1 MEPIR
6 ICTFGEFSLQFG
18 HSIVSDSS
26 NRSRKVW
33 TLIAY
38 LVLHRNQV
46 ISPPKLIEL
55 LWGNDSS
62 NPENALRITIHR
74 ARNILDSLFENAGH
88 TLILQKEGGYAWNSA
103 AAIEIDCERFD
114 ALCHSSVESGKQR
127 IDEAAEALSLYR
139 GEFLPRQSSEIWVI
153 PMGTH
158 YHNRYLSITQEVSSL
173 LAEQKRYEEAIVIC
187 RRAIASEPYHE
198 PLHQILIRLLASTN
212 RHKEAAELYS
222 ALSKRLFDDFGIR
235 PSEETRNIY
244 RACVHSPEDRTLLMD
259 EIIEHLQEHEAPP
272 GAMQCDY
279 DYFKVLCYAESR
291 AMERS
296 GSATHIALL
305 SLVGPSDKPL
315 TNRSIHRIMDQLGE
329 QLRLNLRR
337 GDVIS
342 RCSVSQY
349 IIMLPQANYE
359 DSGMVCRRVIGAFRR
374 AHPHVTAAVN
384 YMVQPLT
391 SGFCAPY
398 SASV

>member
-1 MEPIR
+1 MIS
-6 ICTFGEFSLQFG
+6 FL
-18 HSIVSDSS
+18 
-26 NRSRKVW
+26 
-33 TLIAY
+33 A
-38 LVLHRNQV
+38 LHRNQ
-46 ISPPKLIEL
+46 IASPQKLIEL
-55 LWGNDSS
+55 LWGNDSA

-74 ARNILDSLFENAGH
+74 ARNILDALFENAGH
-88 TLILQKEGGYAWNSA
+88 TLILQKDGGYLWNSDVA
-103 AAIEIDCERFD
+103 LELDCERFD
-114 ALCHSSVESGKQR
+114 ELCRSCAASVEER
-127 IDEAAEALSLYR
+127 ITEATEALSLYR
-139 GEFLPRQSSEIWVI
+139 GEFLPRQSSDIWVI
-153 PMGTH
+153 PLGTH
-158 YHNRYLSITQEVSSL
+158 YHNLFLAITQEASAL
-173 LAEQKRYEEAIVIC
+173 LSEQKRYEEAALLC

-198 PLHQILIRLLASTN
+198 PLHQTLIQLLSCMN
-212 RHKEAAELYS
+212 RHSEAAELYT
-222 ALSKRLFDDFGIR
+222 ALSKRLFDDFGVR
-235 PSEETRNIY
+235 PSEETRNVY

-259 EIIEHLQEHEAPP
+259 EIIEHLQEPEAPP

-305 SLVGPSDKPL
+305 SLVSPTDKPL

-342 RCSVSQY
+342 RCSISQY
-349 IIMLPQANYE
+349 IIMLPKANYE
-359 DSGMVCRRVIGAFRR
+359 DSGMVCRRILGAFRR
-374 AHPHVTAAVN
+374 AHPHVTAVVN

-398 SASV
+398 STPV